1 MQEDKN
7 DDKEIENVERDQWNA
22 EELIEQSPYLESDE
36 VQRQMLRGDES
47 KGDADARD
55 VVGATEF
62 KDTAHGRNEM
72 KRGDES
78 RDE

>member
-1 MQEDKN
+1 MATNENKDK
-7 DDKEIENVERDQWNA
+7 DITNVERDEWNA
-22 EELIEQSPYLESDE
+22 EELTEQSPYLESDE

-55 VVGATEF
+55 IVGSNQS
-62 KDTAHGRNEM
+62 KDTPQGRREA